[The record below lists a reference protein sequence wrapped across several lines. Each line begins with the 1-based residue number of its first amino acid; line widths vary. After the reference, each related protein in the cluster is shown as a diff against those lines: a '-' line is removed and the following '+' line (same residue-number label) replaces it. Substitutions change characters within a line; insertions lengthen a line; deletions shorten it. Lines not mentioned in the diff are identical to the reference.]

1 MGKITPKKKSPMR
14 GFFGGQGRLKAHT
27 MLVVSRLGT
36 WLNVYRGDGR
46 SVVQDLLDHWERNDS
61 DVQLGENLRFF
72 HD

>member
-36 WLNVYRGDGR
+36 WLNVYRGDGKKCGPG
-46 SVVQDLLDHWERNDS
+46 SFGS
-61 DVQLGENLRFF
+61 LGTQ
-72 HD
+72 